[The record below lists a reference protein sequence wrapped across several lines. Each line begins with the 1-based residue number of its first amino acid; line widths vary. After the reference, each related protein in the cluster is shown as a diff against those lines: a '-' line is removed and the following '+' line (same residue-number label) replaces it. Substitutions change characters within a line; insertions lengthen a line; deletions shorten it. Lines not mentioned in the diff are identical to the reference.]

1 MYAKREMPYTDP
13 FRVYYFLLC
22 VQPPAPAQPSPVKK
36 PPPPP
41 KSRSGGGDA
50 KAEEEEDDEADKKE
64 KKKKEKKEKKE
75 KKKPPDR
82 RSSARSAQ
90 SQVRLLAEHC
100 FTLSDEAVQSLVR
113 YRIPTQS
120 KWDFKQKQH
129 VRDETIKHL
138 QRALDL
144 LNQEKQRFKSACV
157 DIETSL
163 QDELTATKNNLAVAA
178 SGGGGGGGG
187 GVVFRYNIT
196 SQSIEILHLWA
207 ATSCSEG

>member
-1 MYAKREMPYTDP
+1 MST
-13 FRVYYFLLC
+13 
-22 VQPPAPAQPSPVKK
+22 QPPAPTPIKK

-41 KSRSGGGDA
+41 KARSGGGDD
-50 KAEEEEDDEADKKE
+50 AEEEEGNEAEKRE

-82 RSSARSAQ
+82 RSSARSNQ

-144 LNQEKQRFKSACV
+144 LNQVGA
-157 DIETSL
+157 L
-163 QDELTATKNNLAVAA
+163 
-178 SGGGGGGGG
+178 G
-187 GVVFRYNIT
+187 
-196 SQSIEILHLWA
+196 
-207 ATSCSEG
+207 